1 MARDL
6 VGMMEGKQSG
16 GKGREGKEG
25 KEKKGREGM
34 TCTS

>member
-6 VGMMEGKQSG
+6 VGMMEGTQSG
-16 GKGREGKEG
+16 GKGREEGIEG
-25 KEKKGREGM
+25 KEGM